1 MSICNSNA
9 ALGKRVL
16 SNVSNLS
23 GSAIRKAALACGVG
37 AATLLAMLPPAS
49 AQEGRSPIEGVWR
62 VTRHG
67 VNCATGQ
74 VMSTFPA
81 IMEFMRGGTWTGYAV
96 PPGATPALG
105 SPDYGTWKRESGA
118 GNYSFRLLSYSYD
131 AAGVFSGS
139 TEVSAKLTL
148 ADDAQGFAYDGTVQF
163 FDAAGNPMF
172 SVCGKAEATRFK

>member
-1 MSICNSNA
+1 MSICISKAAIDRRALPGASNRF
-9 ALGKRVL
+9 GH
-16 SNVSNLS
+16 
-23 GSAIRKAALACGVG
+23 AIRKAALACGVG
-37 AATLLAMLPPAS
+37 AATLLAMVPPAS
-49 AQEGRSPIEGVWR
+49 AEEGRASIEGVWR

-67 VNCATGQ
+67 VNCGTGQ

-131 AAGVFSGS
+131 AAGIFSGS

-148 ADDAQGFAYDGTVQF
+148 ADDAQGFVYDGTVKF